1 MIRPIAALCLI
12 LAAAPGFAESDKE
25 TDCRYQSEVAAAVQ
39 KARLDGVREQ
49 ELIQAIAAT
58 NPQWP
63 ERYNNAIPILGGE
76 IYKLKKRDLRKVDL
90 GAQWRQM
97 CLSQ

>member
-1 MIRPIAALCLI
+1 MKFSIAAVCLI
-12 LAAAPGFAESDKE
+12 LAAAPGLAESAKE
-25 TDCRYQSEVAAAVQ
+25 ADCRYQSEVAAAVQ

-49 ELIQAIAAT
+49 DLPKAIAKT

-63 ERYNNAIPILGGE
+63 ERYNNAIPILAGE
-76 IYKLKKRDLRKVDL
+76 VYKLKKRDLKQINL
-90 GAQWRQM
+90 GQQWNQM